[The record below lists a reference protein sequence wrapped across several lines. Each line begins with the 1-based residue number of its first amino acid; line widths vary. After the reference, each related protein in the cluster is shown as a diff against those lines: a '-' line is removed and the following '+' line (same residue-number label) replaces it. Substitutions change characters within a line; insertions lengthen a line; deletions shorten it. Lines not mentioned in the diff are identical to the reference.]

1 MAERLVPVDLKKI
14 RITDELFGG
23 YARLIS
29 EKVIPYQWDILNDRA
44 EGADPTYC
52 MQNFRIAAGEQK
64 GERKGVVFEDSDLYK
79 WIEAASYAV
88 ANGSGDAF
96 RADLENV
103 IALLGKVQQED
114 GYLNTFFSFANKGKR
129 YTNLMEGHE
138 LYCAGH
144 LIEAAVAYTDAT

>member
-52 MQNFRIAAGEQK
+52 MQNFRIAAGLETSRNMD
-64 GERKGVVFEDSDLYK
+64 GHGNLINDL
-79 WIEAASYAV
+79 
-88 ANGSGDAF
+88 
-96 RADLENV
+96 RA
-103 IALLGKVQQED
+103 
-114 GYLNTFFSFANKGKR
+114 
-129 YTNLMEGHE
+129 M
-138 LYCAGH
+138 
-144 LIEAAVAYTDAT
+144 